1 MILVD
6 ANILIDIFAAES
18 SWTSWSQEQLS
29 ASSAEGLAIN
39 FVVYAETAPCFS
51 SKTDLDLFL
60 NDFSI
65 RVLALTEEAAY
76 MAAMA
81 HQAYRRL
88 GGQRIATLP
97 EFFIG
102 AHASASGMKL
112 LTRDTARYKAYFPK
126 VKLISPE

>member
-18 SWTSWSQEQLS
+18 AWTSWSQEQLS

-39 FVVYAETAPCFS
+39 FVVYAEIAPCFS
-51 SKTDLDLFL
+51 SKIDLDLFL